1 MKVNQNNA
9 LNERVIKII
18 NQKKFLFFI
27 FLISLFIASLNLFYT
42 VRDLV
47 GLLPVLVSI
56 SVLLSF
62 NLFRYS
68 IRNSKKL
75 FSIKLLSSI
84 ILINFSFFVTL
95 GAINYNSSS
104 FFSFDYSLSGKY
116 GEFLAKEPYYW
127 NQYNASLTNYL
138 DFIFR
143 LSTPLIIISII
154 YYPHFYLR
162 ILSNLYSI
170 LVSFIISFTYL
181 LRKNLL
187 TFFKKKII
195 GSRIK
200 DTKIREVNI
209 DNPKIEN
216 TKIREVNIDNPKLEN
231 TKIREINIDDPKIE
245 DTKIEE
251 DKLFSRDISTEIK
264 KEIIYDD
271 RPNIDKELDRFSI
284 REFNWPKI
292 KTNFLKLTPKKELD
306 KNEINDTIE
315 IIKSTL
321 SAHGVNTSIENFTS
335 GPSVTMYQLKPG
347 WMDDKENKRVK
358 VEQVLRREKDL
369 ALALGSPNIR
379 FEAVLDGVQNIMG
392 IEIPNISPNTV
403 DFKEVIEDERIKNIS
418 QSFSLPAP
426 LGQGMDGKPIM
437 IDIAKMPHLLV
448 AGSTGSGK
456 SVFINSIIAGMITT
470 KTPEEV
476 RMILIDPKRVELTPY
491 GKIPHLYTEEVI
503 VDTDKAVEVLSSTV
517 TEMMNRFKI
526 LEKVGV
532 KNISDFN
539 KKMGK
544 SHKMWNLLIV
554 IDELADL
561 MLQAGSEIE
570 RLIVRLAQLGRA
582 TGIHLV
588 VATQRPSVDVV
599 TGLIK
604 ANFPSRVSFAVMSQI
619 DSRTVLD
626 SIGAEKLI
634 GKGDM
639 LFSPIDN
646 AQMSRIQGVF
656 LNEDDIEALTNQW
669 NSYYD
674 KYELEMLKLQLEGK
688 NNNKEIK
695 GDSLYDQALELSSQ
709 SSTLSTSLLQRRLRI
724 GYPRAARLMDE
735 LEDNGIVGP
744 GEAGKPRKILV

>member
-1 MKVNQNNA
+1 MEVNQNNA

-154 YYPHFYLR
+154 YSPHFYVR
-162 ILSNLYSI
+162 ILGNLYSI
-170 LVSFIISFTYL
+170 FISFIISFTSL
-181 LRKNLL
+181 LRKNLIN
-187 TFFKKKII
+187 FFKTKII
-195 GSRIK
+195 KSRIK

-209 DNPKIEN
+209 DDPKIED
-216 TKIREVNIDNPKLEN
+216 TKIREVNINDTRIED
-231 TKIREINIDDPKIE
+231 TKIREVNINDTRIE

-251 DKLFSRDISTEIK
+251 DKLFSGDISTEIK

-674 KYELEMLKLQLEGK
+674 KYELEMLRLQLEGK

>member
-1 MKVNQNNA
+1 MEVNQNNIIK
-9 LNERVIKII
+9 ERLIKII
-18 NQKKFLFFI
+18 SQKNFIFFI
-27 FLISLFIASLNLFYT
+27 FLTALLIASLNLFYS

-47 GLLPVLVSI
+47 GLLPVLVSM

-62 NLFRYS
+62 ILFK
-68 IRNSKKL
+68 NSKKL
-75 FSIKLLSSI
+75 FSIKLLSSV
-84 ILINFSFFVTL
+84 ILINVSFFVTL
-95 GAINYNSSS
+95 GGINYDSSS

-127 NQYNASLTNYL
+127 NQYNASITNYI

-216 TKIREVNIDNPKLEN
+216 TKIREV
-231 TKIREINIDDPKIE
+231 NIDDPKIE

-358 VEQVLRREKDL
+358 VE
-369 ALALGSPNIR
+369 
-379 FEAVLDGVQNIMG
+379 
-392 IEIPNISPNTV
+392 
-403 DFKEVIEDERIKNIS
+403 VIEDERIKNIS

-476 RMILIDPKRVELTPY
+476 RMILIDPKRVE
-491 GKIPHLYTEEVI
+491 
-503 VDTDKAVEVLSSTV
+503 
-517 TEMMNRFKI
+517 
-526 LEKVGV
+526 
-532 KNISDFN
+532 
-539 KKMGK
+539 
-544 SHKMWNLLIV
+544 
-554 IDELADL
+554 
-561 MLQAGSEIE
+561 
-570 RLIVRLAQLGRA
+570 
-582 TGIHLV
+582 
-588 VATQRPSVDVV
+588 
-599 TGLIK
+599 
-604 ANFPSRVSFAVMSQI
+604 
-619 DSRTVLD
+619 
-626 SIGAEKLI
+626 
-634 GKGDM
+634 
-639 LFSPIDN
+639 
-646 AQMSRIQGVF
+646 
-656 LNEDDIEALTNQW
+656 
-669 NSYYD
+669 
-674 KYELEMLKLQLEGK
+674 
-688 NNNKEIK
+688 
-695 GDSLYDQALELSSQ
+695 
-709 SSTLSTSLLQRRLRI
+709 
-724 GYPRAARLMDE
+724 
-735 LEDNGIVGP
+735 
-744 GEAGKPRKILV
+744 

>member
-1 MKVNQNNA
+1 MEVNQNNA
-9 LNERVIKII
+9 LKERVIEII

-27 FLISLFIASLNLFYT
+27 FLTALIIASLNLFYS

-47 GLLPVLVSI
+47 GLLPVLVSM

-62 NLFRYS
+62 ILFK
-68 IRNSKKL
+68 NSKKL
-75 FSIKLLSSI
+75 FSIKLLSSV
-84 ILINFSFFVTL
+84 ILINVSFFVTL
-95 GAINYNSSS
+95 GGINYDSSS

-127 NQYNASLTNYL
+127 NQYNANITNYL

-170 LVSFIISFTYL
+170 FVSFIISFTSL

-209 DNPKIEN
+209 DDS
-216 TKIREVNIDNPKLEN
+216 R
-231 TKIREINIDDPKIE
+231 IE

-306 KNEINDTIE
+306 KNEINDTID

-688 NNNKEIK
+688 NNNKELK

>member
-1 MKVNQNNA
+1 MEIHENNA
-9 LNERVIKII
+9 LKERIIQII
-18 NQKKFLFFI
+18 NHKNYWLYISLISLIVASTDFFYSVRDLIGILPVFLGISIFILLVLLRYSIKNSKNLLSLKSISALILTNLSFFI
-27 FLISLFIASLNLFYT
+27 FFGGISY
-42 VRDLV
+42 D
-47 GLLPVLVSI
+47 
-56 SVLLSF
+56 
-62 NLFRYS
+62 
-68 IRNSKKL
+68 
-75 FSIKLLSSI
+75 
-84 ILINFSFFVTL
+84 
-95 GAINYNSSS
+95 SSS
-104 FFSFDYSLSGKY
+104 NLSFDYTLSGKY
-116 GEFLAKEPYYW
+116 GELLAKGPYYW
-127 NQYNASLTNYL
+127 NNYNASLINYL
-138 DFIFR
+138 DFIIR
-143 LSTPLIIISII
+143 LSIPLVFLTII
-154 YYPHFYLR
+154 YYPKSYLK
-162 ILSNLYSI
+162 ILFKIYS
-170 LVSFIISFTYL
+170 SMKNIISVFSSSIMKSIVSI
-181 LRKNLL
+181 RNKEN
-187 TFFKKKII
+187 KSEKVIEKIETE
-195 GSRIK
+195 S
-200 DTKIREVNI
+200 EVKEF
-209 DNPKIEN
+209 PKIKKEHNSTKEN
-216 TKIREVNIDNPKLEN
+216 ESNISDEKILFEPEFPAEV
-231 TKIREINIDDPKIE
+231 
-245 DTKIEE
+245 
-251 DKLFSRDISTEIK
+251 K
-264 KEIIYDD
+264 KEIIYEDIS
-271 RPNIDKELDRFSI
+271 NIDKELLIYTKKNFK
-284 REFNWPKI
+284 WPSI
-292 KTNFLKLTPKKELD
+292 KTSSLKTTPKKELD
-306 KNEINDTIE
+306 KNEINNTIE

-392 IEIPNISPNTV
+392 VEIPNMTPNTV
-403 DFKEVIEDERIKNIS
+403 DFKEVIEDEKIDKLS
-418 QSFSLPAP
+418 ETFSLPAP
-426 LGQGMDGKPIM
+426 LGQGMDGKAIM

-456 SVFINSIIAGMITT
+456 SVFINSIIAGLIST
-470 KTPEEV
+470 KTPDDV

-491 GKIPHLYTEEVI
+491 AQIPHLYTDEVI
-503 VDTDKAVEVLSSTV
+503 VDTDKAVNVLNSTV

-539 KKMGK
+539 KKMNK
-544 SHKMWNLLIV
+544 SHKMWHLLIV

-626 SIGAEKLI
+626 SVGAEKLI

-656 LNEDDIEALTNQW
+656 LNEDDIENLTSQW
-669 NSYYD
+669 NSYFE
-674 KYELEMLKLQLEGK
+674 KYSLEMLRLEIEEK
-688 NNNKEIK
+688 NINKEIQ
-695 GDSLYDQALELSSQ
+695 GDSLCDQALDLSSQ
-709 SSTLSTSLLQRRLRI
+709 SNTLSTSLLQRRLRI

-735 LEDNGIVGP
+735 LEEKGVVGP
-744 GEAGKPRKILV
+744 GEAGKPRKILI

>member
-1 MKVNQNNA
+1 MEVNQNNIIK
-9 LNERVIKII
+9 ERLIKII
-18 NQKKFLFFI
+18 SQKNFIFFI
-27 FLISLFIASLNLFYT
+27 FLTALLIASLNLFYS

-47 GLLPVLVSI
+47 GLLPVLVSM

-62 NLFRYS
+62 ILFK
-68 IRNSKKL
+68 NSKKL
-75 FSIKLLSSI
+75 FSIKLLSSV
-84 ILINFSFFVTL
+84 ILINVSFFVTL
-95 GAINYNSSS
+95 GGINYDSSS

-127 NQYNASLTNYL
+127 NQYNASITNYI

-200 DTKIREVNI
+200 D
-209 DNPKIEN
+209 
-216 TKIREVNIDNPKLEN
+216 

>member
-1 MKVNQNNA
+1 M
-9 LNERVIKII
+9 
-18 NQKKFLFFI
+18 
-27 FLISLFIASLNLFYT
+27 
-42 VRDLV
+42 
-47 GLLPVLVSI
+47 
-56 SVLLSF
+56 
-62 NLFRYS
+62 
-68 IRNSKKL
+68 
-75 FSIKLLSSI
+75 
-84 ILINFSFFVTL
+84 
-95 GAINYNSSS
+95 
-104 FFSFDYSLSGKY
+104 
-116 GEFLAKEPYYW
+116 
-127 NQYNASLTNYL
+127 
-138 DFIFR
+138 
-143 LSTPLIIISII
+143 
-154 YYPHFYLR
+154 
-162 ILSNLYSI
+162 
-170 LVSFIISFTYL
+170 VSFIISFTYL

-200 DTKIREVNI
+200 D
-209 DNPKIEN
+209 
-216 TKIREVNIDNPKLEN
+216 

>member
-1 MKVNQNNA
+1 
-9 LNERVIKII
+9 
-18 NQKKFLFFI
+18 
-27 FLISLFIASLNLFYT
+27 
-42 VRDLV
+42 
-47 GLLPVLVSI
+47 
-56 SVLLSF
+56 
-62 NLFRYS
+62 
-68 IRNSKKL
+68 
-75 FSIKLLSSI
+75 
-84 ILINFSFFVTL
+84 
-95 GAINYNSSS
+95 
-104 FFSFDYSLSGKY
+104 
-116 GEFLAKEPYYW
+116 
-127 NQYNASLTNYL
+127 
-138 DFIFR
+138 
-143 LSTPLIIISII
+143 
-154 YYPHFYLR
+154 
-162 ILSNLYSI
+162 
-170 LVSFIISFTYL
+170 
-181 LRKNLL
+181 
-187 TFFKKKII
+187 
-195 GSRIK
+195 
-200 DTKIREVNI
+200 
-209 DNPKIEN
+209 
-216 TKIREVNIDNPKLEN
+216 
-231 TKIREINIDDPKIE
+231 
-245 DTKIEE
+245 
-251 DKLFSRDISTEIK
+251 
-264 KEIIYDD
+264 
-271 RPNIDKELDRFSI
+271 
-284 REFNWPKI
+284 
-292 KTNFLKLTPKKELD
+292 
-306 KNEINDTIE
+306 
-315 IIKSTL
+315 
-321 SAHGVNTSIENFTS
+321 
-335 GPSVTMYQLKPG
+335 MYQLKPG

-688 NNNKEIK
+688 NNNKELK

>member
-1 MKVNQNNA
+1 MEVNQNNIIK
-9 LNERVIKII
+9 ERLIKII
-18 NQKKFLFFI
+18 SQKNFIFFI
-27 FLISLFIASLNLFYT
+27 FLTALLIASLNLFYS

-62 NLFRYS
+62 ILFK
-68 IRNSKKL
+68 NSKKL
-75 FSIKLLSSI
+75 FSIKLLSSV
-84 ILINFSFFVTL
+84 ILINVSFFVTL
-95 GAINYNSSS
+95 GGINYDSSS

-127 NQYNASLTNYL
+127 NQYNASITNYI

-209 DNPKIEN
+209 DDPKI
-216 TKIREVNIDNPKLEN
+216 EN

>member
-1 MKVNQNNA
+1 M
-9 LNERVIKII
+9 
-18 NQKKFLFFI
+18 
-27 FLISLFIASLNLFYT
+27 
-42 VRDLV
+42 
-47 GLLPVLVSI
+47 
-56 SVLLSF
+56 
-62 NLFRYS
+62 
-68 IRNSKKL
+68 
-75 FSIKLLSSI
+75 
-84 ILINFSFFVTL
+84 
-95 GAINYNSSS
+95 
-104 FFSFDYSLSGKY
+104 
-116 GEFLAKEPYYW
+116 
-127 NQYNASLTNYL
+127 
-138 DFIFR
+138 
-143 LSTPLIIISII
+143 
-154 YYPHFYLR
+154 
-162 ILSNLYSI
+162 
-170 LVSFIISFTYL
+170 VSFIISFTYL

-216 TKIREVNIDNPKLEN
+216 TKIREVNIDDPKIEN
-231 TKIREINIDDPKIE
+231 TKIREINIDDTKIE

>member
-1 MKVNQNNA
+1 MEVNQNNIIK
-9 LNERVIKII
+9 ERLIKII
-18 NQKKFLFFI
+18 SQKNFIFFI
-27 FLISLFIASLNLFYT
+27 FLTALLIASLNLFYS

-47 GLLPVLVSI
+47 GLLPVLVSM

-62 NLFRYS
+62 ILFK
-68 IRNSKKL
+68 NSKKL
-75 FSIKLLSSI
+75 FSIKLLSSV
-84 ILINFSFFVTL
+84 ILINVSFFVTL
-95 GAINYNSSS
+95 GGINYDSSS

-127 NQYNASLTNYL
+127 NQYNASITNYI

-143 LSTPLIIISII
+143 LSTPLIIVSII

-209 DNPKIEN
+209 DDPKI
-216 TKIREVNIDNPKLEN
+216 EN

>member
-1 MKVNQNNA
+1 MEVNQNNIIK
-9 LNERVIKII
+9 ERLIKII
-18 NQKKFLFFI
+18 SQKNFIFFI
-27 FLISLFIASLNLFYT
+27 FLTALLIASLNLFYS

-47 GLLPVLVSI
+47 GLLPVLVSM

-62 NLFRYS
+62 ILFK
-68 IRNSKKL
+68 NSKKL
-75 FSIKLLSSI
+75 FSIKLLSSV
-84 ILINFSFFVTL
+84 ILINVSFFVTL
-95 GAINYNSSS
+95 GGINYDSSS

-127 NQYNASLTNYL
+127 NQYNASITNYI

-209 DNPKIEN
+209 DNPKI
-216 TKIREVNIDNPKLEN
+216 EN

-674 KYELEMLKLQLEGK
+674 KYELEMLRLQLEGK

>member
-1 MKVNQNNA
+1 MEIHENNA
-9 LNERVIKII
+9 LKERIIQII
-18 NQKKFLFFI
+18 NHKNYWLYISLLGLIVASTALFYSIRDLFGLLPLFLGISIFILLVLLRYSIKNSKNLLSFKSILALVLTNLSFFI
-27 FLISLFIASLNLFYT
+27 FFGGISY
-42 VRDLV
+42 D
-47 GLLPVLVSI
+47 
-56 SVLLSF
+56 
-62 NLFRYS
+62 
-68 IRNSKKL
+68 
-75 FSIKLLSSI
+75 
-84 ILINFSFFVTL
+84 
-95 GAINYNSSS
+95 SSS
-104 FFSFDYSLSGKY
+104 NFSFDYTLSGKY
-116 GEFLAKEPYYW
+116 GELLAKGPYYW
-127 NQYNASLTNYL
+127 NNYNASLINYF
-138 DFIFR
+138 DFIIR
-143 LSTPLIIISII
+143 LSLPLVFLTVIYYPKGYIRILQKIYASLTNIISIFSTLI
-154 YYPHFYLR
+154 KNSIISLR
-162 ILSNLYSI
+162 IKKNKAETVIEKIEAKSEILEIPEIPEIKKELNYIEEKTEERESN
-170 LVSFIISFTYL
+170 IS
-181 LRKNLL
+181 NE
-187 TFFKKKII
+187 KII
-195 GSRIK
+195 IEPEFPA
-200 DTKIREVNI
+200 EV
-209 DNPKIEN
+209 
-216 TKIREVNIDNPKLEN
+216 
-231 TKIREINIDDPKIE
+231 
-245 DTKIEE
+245 
-251 DKLFSRDISTEIK
+251 K
-264 KEIIYDD
+264 KEIIYEDIS
-271 RPNIDKELDRFSI
+271 NIDRELLRYKKNNFK
-284 REFNWPKI
+284 WPSI
-292 KTNFLKLTPKKELD
+292 KTSSLKTTPKKELD
-306 KNEINDTIE
+306 KNEINNTIE

-392 IEIPNISPNTV
+392 VEIPNMTPNTV
-403 DFKEVIEDERIKNIS
+403 DFKEIIEDEKIEKLSEN
-418 QSFSLPAP
+418 FSLPAP
-426 LGQGMDGKPIM
+426 LGQGMDGKAIM

-456 SVFINSIIAGMITT
+456 SVFINSIIAGLIST
-470 KTPEEV
+470 KTPDDV

-491 GKIPHLYTEEVI
+491 AQIPHLYTDEVI
-503 VDTDKAVEVLSSTV
+503 VDTDKAVDVLNSTV

-539 KKMGK
+539 KKMNK

-626 SIGAEKLI
+626 SVGAEKLI

-656 LNEDDIEALTNQW
+656 LNEDDIENLTSQW
-669 NSYYD
+669 NSYFE
-674 KYELEMLKLQLEGK
+674 KYSLEMLRLQVEEK
-688 NNNKEIK
+688 NINKEIQ
-695 GDSLYDQALELSSQ
+695 GDSLYDQALDLSSQ
-709 SSTLSTSLLQRRLRI
+709 SNTLSTSLLQRRLRI

-735 LEDNGIVGP
+735 LEENGVVGP
-744 GEAGKPRKILV
+744 GEAGKPRKILI

>member
-1 MKVNQNNA
+1 MEVNQNNA
-9 LNERVIKII
+9 LKERVIEII

-27 FLISLFIASLNLFYT
+27 FLTALIIASLNLFYS

-47 GLLPVLVSI
+47 GLLPVLVSM

-62 NLFRYS
+62 ILFK
-68 IRNSKKL
+68 NSKKL
-75 FSIKLLSSI
+75 FSIKLLSSV
-84 ILINFSFFVTL
+84 ILINVSFFVTL
-95 GAINYNSSS
+95 GGINYDSSS

-127 NQYNASLTNYL
+127 NQYNANITNYL

-170 LVSFIISFTYL
+170 FVSFIISFTSL

-209 DNPKIEN
+209 DDSRIEN
-216 TKIREVNIDNPKLEN
+216 
-231 TKIREINIDDPKIE
+231 
-245 DTKIEE
+245 TKIEE

-306 KNEINDTIE
+306 KNEINDTID

-688 NNNKEIK
+688 NNNKELK

>member
-674 KYELEMLKLQLEGK
+674 KYELEMLRLQLEGK

>member
-1 MKVNQNNA
+1 MEVNQNNIIK
-9 LNERVIKII
+9 ERLIKII
-18 NQKKFLFFI
+18 SQKNFIFFI
-27 FLISLFIASLNLFYT
+27 FLTALLIASLNLFYS

-47 GLLPVLVSI
+47 GLLPVLVSM

-62 NLFRYS
+62 ILFK
-68 IRNSKKL
+68 NSKKL
-75 FSIKLLSSI
+75 FSIKLLSSV
-84 ILINFSFFVTL
+84 ILINVSFFVTL
-95 GAINYNSSS
+95 GGINYDSSS

-127 NQYNASLTNYL
+127 NQYNASITNYI

-209 DNPKIEN
+209 DDPKI
-216 TKIREVNIDNPKLEN
+216 EN